1 MRTLTVPTGV
11 TRVASAAVSRRP
23 RVPFFE
29 RPRPPR
35 DWRFV
40 VGNIGRAFITIGLM
54 MFAFVGYQLWGTGI
68 KTAQA
73 QSDLERQF
81 NELLQSS
88 PSTVSSTP
96 TPTTLPGVPAPPTT
110 IATAPATP
118 IVLGS
123 PVAHLHIDRINLD
136 WTVVEGVR
144 VRDLQNGPGHFPET
158 PLPGQMGNAAIAGH
172 RTTYGAPFGDLDQL
186 QIGDLIEVGTLAGVY
201 KYSVTGTQ
209 VVAPDAYSQ
218 VIPSSNFDVATLT
231 LSTCTPKYSARQRLI
246 VKAALVPELSAAPM
260 RPAILGPAPTVPGDG
275 GTPATSLPDD
285 GTTATTVAPDTG
297 VQVPAAASEDAF
309 RQGWFSD
316 RAAIPQAVAWLVAL
330 LAVVI
335 GSWIIGKRANRLW
348 VCFLVGT
355 VPFAVVLY
363 FFFENI
369 NRLLPGSL

>member
-1 MRTLTVPTGV
+1 M
-11 TRVASAAVSRRP
+11 
-23 RVPFFE
+23 
-29 RPRPPR
+29 
-35 DWRFV
+35 
-40 VGNIGRAFITIGLM
+40 VGNIGRVFITVGLL

-73 QSDLERQF
+73 QGDLERQF
-81 NELLQSS
+81 NELLQAV
-88 PSTVSSTP
+88 TTSTP
-96 TPTTLPGVPAPPTT
+96 TTTVATTPGIPAPPTT

-123 PVAHLHIDRINLD
+123 PVAHLRIERINLD

-172 RTTYGAPFGDLDQL
+172 RTTYGAPFYNLDQV

-201 KYSVTGTQ
+201 KYKVTGTQ
-209 VVAPDAYSQ
+209 VVPPDGYSL
-218 VIPSSNFDVATLT
+218 VIPTTDFNIATLT
-231 LSTCTPKYSARQRLI
+231 LSTCTPRYSARQRLI

-275 GTPATSLPDD
+275 TPSATTLPDD
-285 GTTATTVAPDTG
+285 GTTGSTVAPSGGT
-297 VQVPAAASEDAF
+297 VQPPAPASEDAF

-316 RAAIPQAVAWLVAL
+316 RAAIPQAVLWALAL
-330 LAVVI
+330 LTVVI
-335 GSWIIGKRANRLW
+335 GSYLAGKRANRLW
-348 VCFLVGT
+348 VCFLIGT
-355 VPFAVVLY
+355 APFVVVLY
-363 FFFENI
+363 FFFENV

>member
-1 MRTLTVPTGV
+1 MAEEAPAQ
-11 TRVASAAVSRRP
+11 VASPSVSRRR

-29 RPRPPR
+29 RPQPPR

-40 VGNIGRAFITIGLM
+40 VGNIGRAFITIGLL

-68 KTAQA
+68 KTAAA
-73 QSDLERQF
+73 QGDLERQF
-81 NELLQSS
+81 DQLLQS
-88 PSTVSSTP
+88 TGSSTTVP
-96 TPTTLPGVPAPPTT
+96 TSTTPGAPAPPTT
-110 IATAPATP
+110 IATAPSTP
-118 IVLGS
+118 IALGS

-158 PLPGQMGNAAIAGH
+158 PQPGQFGNAAIAGH

-209 VVAPDAYSQ
+209 VVPPDAYSL
-218 VIPSSNFDVATLT
+218 VIPTSDFNVATLT

-246 VKAALVPELSAAPM
+246 IKAALVPELSAAPM
-260 RPAILGPAPTVPGDG
+260 RPAILGPEPGQPTDPGS
-275 GTPATSLPDD
+275 TPTTLPDE
-285 GTTATTVAPDTG
+285 GAPPTTVSNG
-297 VQVPAAASEDAF
+297 VTQPPTQGASEDAF

-316 RAAIPQAVAWLVAL
+316 RAAIPQAVLWAIAM

-335 GSWIIGKRANRLW
+335 GSWILGKRANRLW
-348 VCFLVGT
+348 LCFLVGT
-355 VPFAVVLY
+355 VPFLVVLY
-363 FFFENI
+363 FFFENV

>member
-1 MRTLTVPTGV
+1 M
-11 TRVASAAVSRRP
+11 
-23 RVPFFE
+23 PFFE
-29 RPRPPR
+29 RPTPPR

-40 VGNIGRAFITIGLM
+40 VGNIGRAFITIGLL

-73 QSDLERQF
+73 QGDLERQF
-81 NELLQSS
+81 NELLGSA
-88 PSTVSSTP
+88 TVPTTGVTP
-96 TPTTLPGVPAPPTT
+96 TVPGQVAPPTT

-118 IVLGS
+118 IALGS
-123 PVAHLHIDRINLD
+123 PVAHLRIERINLD

-158 PLPGQMGNAAIAGH
+158 PMPGQFGNAAIAGH
-172 RTTYGAPFGDLDQL
+172 RTTYGAPFGNLDQL

-209 VVAPDAYSQ
+209 VVPPDAYSL
-218 VIPSSNFDVATLT
+218 VIPTADFNVATLT

-246 VKAALVPELSAAPM
+246 IKAALVPELSAAPM
-260 RPAILGPAPTVPGDG
+260 RPAILGPDTSRPTDT
-275 GTPATSLPDD
+275 GTTPTTLPDE
-285 GTTATTVAPDTG
+285 TTGSTAVTDNTTDTG
-297 VQVPAAASEDAF
+297 TGTGTGDPTQPAVTDSEDAF
-309 RQGWFSD
+309 SQGWFSD
-316 RAAIPQAVAWLVAL
+316 RAAIPQAVLWALAL

-335 GSWIIGKRANRLW
+335 GSWIAGKRANRLW

-355 VPFAVVLY
+355 VPFVVVLY
-363 FFFENI
+363 FFFENV